1 MLRPSFRSN
10 IQCKV
15 KETKVRDIKILQPL
29 VTSQKIS
36 NAIQV
41 HILKSLHVHWKLQSA
56 GMIDA
61 VPIGKWNLQ
70 SANCQGATSKKN
82 RILKNKLLIH
92 VLTENLKS

>member
-1 MLRPSFRSN
+1 MHFLKSGAFNMLRPSLRSN

-41 HILKSLHVHWKLQSA
+41 RILKSLYVHWKLQSA

-61 VPIGKWNLQ
+61 VPIGK
-70 SANCQGATSKKN
+70 
-82 RILKNKLLIH
+82 
-92 VLTENLKS
+92 